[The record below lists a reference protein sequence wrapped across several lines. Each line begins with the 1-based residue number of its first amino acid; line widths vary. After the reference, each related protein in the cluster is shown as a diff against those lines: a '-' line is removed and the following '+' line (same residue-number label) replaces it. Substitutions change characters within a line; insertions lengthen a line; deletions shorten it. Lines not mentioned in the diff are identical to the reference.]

1 MVEHQ
6 HVWRGATDK
15 RCACGASPKEECQ
28 AGHPRTLENAYQNAR
43 GVWVCRV
50 CQRDRVASWRDTQM
64 TADQHA
70 KIKKRNL
77 ASQKILYTNRKKSVL
92 DHYGW
97 ACACCG
103 ETVVAFLCIDHVNGG
118 GNKHREELTG

>member
-1 MVEHQ
+1 
-6 HVWRGATDK
+6 
-15 RCACGASPKEECQ
+15 
-28 AGHPRTLENAYQNAR
+28 
-43 GVWVCRV
+43 
-50 CQRDRVASWRDTQM
+50 M

-118 GNKHREELTG
+118 GNKHREELTGRKNGGGATMKLYKWLIDNDFPPEFRTLCHNCNFVTRLGDPCPHEMEMR